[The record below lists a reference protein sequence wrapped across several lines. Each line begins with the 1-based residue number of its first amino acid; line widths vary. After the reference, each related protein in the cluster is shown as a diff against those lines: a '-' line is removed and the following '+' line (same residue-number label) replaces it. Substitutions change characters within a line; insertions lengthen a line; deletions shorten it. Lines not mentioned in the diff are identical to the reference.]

1 MNTDCCIRIAR
12 ENGDRKGSG
21 GKLALCI
28 RGRQVKATPAQIAL
42 LACLHEHQGRIVP
55 YAHLGKLLR
64 LKSSR
69 LQQRWILRQYIM
81 WIKRTLAAHNAPCVI
96 AVAPD
101 VGYALCGHLARR
113 LGAIAAR

>member
-12 ENGDRKGSG
+12 ENGGRKGSG
-21 GKLALCI
+21 GKLALYI
-28 RGRQVKATPAQIAL
+28 SGRQVNAATPKQIAL

-55 YAHLGKLLR
+55 YEHLSKVLR

-69 LQQRWILRQYIM
+69 LQQKWILRQYIM
-81 WIKRTLAAHNAPCVI
+81 WAKKTLASYNAPCVI

-101 VGYALCGHLARR
+101 VGYALCGH
-113 LGAIAAR
+113 I